1 MQAEEAKMILRYMG
15 GIEAQL
21 YDVNRELAELQ
32 DRYNPIKGMGMD
44 GMPHGTTPGDSTA
57 SLAVKLADSS
67 EEYKRTENRLLVRR
81 GVLLADRD
89 NIRDQL
95 DRMNGDYKIILRG
108 RYVYT
113 QKSLQRGWTSIAAE
127 LGVKEIT
134 AQRKEK
140 VALAILGPMLDEM
153 PMAEEILLRAY
164 DARD

>member
-1 MQAEEAKMILRYMG
+1 MQAEETKIVLRYLG

-32 DRYNPIKGMGMD
+32 DRYNPIKGMDMD
-44 GMPHGTTPGDSTA
+44 GMTHGTTPGDSTA

-108 RYVYT
+108 RYVYK

>member
-1 MQAEEAKMILRYMG
+1 MQAEEAKMILRYLG

-32 DRYNPIKGMGMD
+32 DRYNPIKGMDMD

-127 LGVKEIT
+127 LARCWTKCQWQKKSSCARMTRAIKNS
-134 AQRKEK
+134 RKSTK
-140 VALAILGPMLDEM
+140 ADS
-153 PMAEEILLRAY
+153 
-164 DARD
+164 

>member
-1 MQAEEAKMILRYMG
+1 MQAEEAKMILRYLG

-32 DRYNPIKGMGMD
+32 DRYNPIKGMDMD

-113 QKSLQRGWTSIAAE
+113 QKIVTKR
-127 LGVKEIT
+127 
-134 AQRKEK
+134 
-140 VALAILGPMLDEM
+140 LDEYCGGTGGKGDHRS
-153 PMAEEILLRAY
+153 AERKGCTCHSRP
-164 DARD
+164 DAGRNANGRRNPLARV

>member
-1 MQAEEAKMILRYMG
+1 MQAEETKMVLRYLG
-15 GIEAQL
+15 GIEAQFH
-21 YDVNRELAELQ
+21 DVNVELAELQ
-32 DRYNPIKGMGMD
+32 DRYNPIKGMDMD

-57 SLAVKLADSS
+57 SLAVKLADGGK
-67 EEYKRTENRLLVRR
+67 EYKRMEHRLQVRKETLM
-81 GVLLADRD
+81 GDRD

-108 RYVYT
+108 RYVYP

>member
-1 MQAEEAKMILRYMG
+1 M
-15 GIEAQL
+15 
-21 YDVNRELAELQ
+21 
-32 DRYNPIKGMGMD
+32 
-44 GMPHGTTPGDSTA
+44 
-57 SLAVKLADSS
+57 KLADSS

-153 PMAEEILLRAY
+153 PMSEEILLRAY

>member
-1 MQAEEAKMILRYMG
+1 MQAEEAKMILRYLG

-32 DRYNPIKGMGMD
+32 DRYNPIKGMDMD
-44 GMPHGTTPGDSTA
+44 EMPHGTTPGDSTA

-67 EEYKRTENRLLVRR
+67 EEYERTENRLLVRR

-108 RYVYT
+108 RYVYP
-113 QKSLQRGWTSIAAE
+113 QKSLQRGWTNIAAE